1 MKPVRF
7 TNKPQK
13 ETDIQADALNYLE
26 RRGVYCW
33 RNNTGARGRVKY
45 GKVGSPD
52 IIGIMPN
59 GRFIGVELKKPKGR
73 LSDKQ
78 RRFHKDALR
87 NNATIIV
94 ARSVEELHTKYKR
107 EITFRET

>member
-7 TNKPQK
+7 TNRPQK
-13 ETDIQADALNYLE
+13 ETDIQADALDYLE
-26 RRGVYCW
+26 MRGVFCW

-45 GKVGSPD
+45 GKLGSPD

-73 LSDKQ
+73 GLSDNQ
-78 RRFHKDALR
+78 ERFHKDALR
-87 NNATIIV
+87 NNAVIIV
-94 ARSVEELHTKYKR
+94 VRSAEELHAKYD
-107 EITFRET
+107 EIVFKET